1 LAHET
6 PFGKAARVRI
16 LKQHLAV
23 SEFSNPEDAWKF
35 IYEELLWVDGST
47 GLAHLYESDKAQPGR
62 PWHNRSVVFT
72 DLLCSS
78 FGGITRAQLRRR
90 IDRLFRACLQELLS
104 TRQSLSSLT
113 VDVEQLAEALVVA
126 DILDDVSQEGVVD
139 SIGEPEDSSYTPDYE
154 LVVEFAAILGQ
165 RLRMPRQH
173 ADSLAKDLVARARFY
188 FTVERKRQNVLGEG
202 FEDLLHLLM
211 INIGRVSP
219 DRVKVRQRAN
229 TLSGFQSTKT
239 ARERIE
245 APDIAIVGDQRTE
258 LIASVKW
265 SLRHDR
271 QKQLSDELD
280 CYAELLS
287 QADFPRYVLITNE
300 YDPGRLVNADV
311 LIRREQKVDC
321 IYHLNLE
328 ILLACLHDHERIH
341 DLMPMIEAGRLRSV
355 SDFLSQI
362 TQQFGEDAN
371 S

>member
-1 LAHET
+1 M
-6 PFGKAARVRI
+6 
-16 LKQHLAV
+16 
-23 SEFSNPEDAWKF
+23 
-35 IYEELLWVDGST
+35 DGST

-62 PWHNRSVVFT
+62 PWYNRSVIFT

-78 FGGITRAQLRRR
+78 FGGITRDQLRRR
-90 IDRLFRACLQELLS
+90 IDRLFRACLEELLS
-104 TRQSLSSLT
+104 NRQSLNSIT
-113 VDVEQLAEALVVA
+113 VNVGELAEALVVA
-126 DILDDVSQEGVVD
+126 DILDDVSPEGVADVV
-139 SIGEPEDSSYTPDYE
+139 GEPEDSSYTPDSE

-165 RLRMPRQH
+165 RLRVPKRQ

-211 INIGRVSP
+211 VNIGKVSP

-229 TLSGFQSTKT
+229 TLPGFRSTKT

-245 APDIAIVGDQRTE
+245 APDIATVGDERTE

-311 LIRREQKVDC
+311 LIRREQKIDC

-328 ILLACLHDHERIH
+328 LLLACLHDHERVH
-341 DLMPMIEAGRLRSV
+341 DLMPMIAAGRLQSV
-355 SDFLSQI
+355 GDFLS
-362 TQQFGEDAN
+362 ELAR
-371 S
+371 

>member
-1 LAHET
+1 M
-6 PFGKAARVRI
+6 
-16 LKQHLAV
+16 
-23 SEFSNPEDAWKF
+23 
-35 IYEELLWVDGST
+35 DGST

-72 DLLCSS
+72 DLLCNN
-78 FGGITRAQLRRR
+78 FGGITRDQLRRR
-90 IDRLFRACLQELLS
+90 IDRLFRACLEELLS
-104 TRQSLSSLT
+104 DRQSLSDLT
-113 VDVEQLAEALVVA
+113 VDKGEIAEALVIA
-126 DILDDVSQEGVVD
+126 DILDEASTTLASVESET
-139 SIGEPEDSSYTPDYE
+139 GELEADSYTPDSE
-154 LVVEFAAILGQ
+154 LVVEFAAIIGQ
-165 RLRMPRQH
+165 RLHVSKQH
-173 ADSLAKDLVARARFY
+173 ADLLAKDLVARARFY

-211 INIGRVSP
+211 VNVGMVSP
-219 DRVKVRQRAN
+219 SRVKVRQRAN
-229 TLSGFQSTKT
+229 TLPGFQSIKT

-245 APDIAIVGDQRTE
+245 APDIAIVIGEHTK

-300 YDPGRLVNADV
+300 YDPGRLINADV
-311 LIRREQKVDC
+311 LIRREQKIDC

-328 ILLACLHDHERIH
+328 LLLACLHDHERAH
-341 DLMPMIEAGRLRSV
+341 DLMPMIEAGRLQSV
-355 SDFLSQI
+355 SDFLSEI
-362 TQQFGEDAN
+362 VHNFGEGAN